1 VSPEF
6 ALTKMDE
13 ATHPEVDI
21 YVEDDIAAIMLEE
34 IVAANR
40 LQALSQCEIIPYGA
54 ASVGKALG
62 QMLAEGRFPRK
73 SLVFLDGDQT
83 ESPGCALLPGED
95 APERVVFEALQKIG
109 WIGIAERIRRSH
121 ADFVDATEAAMT
133 APDHRGWIRTIA
145 NQGIIGGNEMWRAMC
160 ILWAEECLKPWRR

>member
-1 VSPEF
+1 MRTPQGRAFITGVSPDF

-13 ATHPEVDI
+13 TTHPEVDV
-21 YVEDDIAAIMLEE
+21 YVEDEIARIMFEE

-83 ESPGCALLPGED
+83 ASAGCARCYRARMRLSVLYLNRFKDRLAGNCRKNKKES
-95 APERVVFEALQKIG
+95 RRLCG
-109 WIGIAERIRRSH
+109 RHRISN
-121 ADFVDATEAAMT
+121 DGLGSSWMD
-133 APDHRGWIRTIA
+133 
-145 NQGIIGGNEMWRAMC
+145 
-160 ILWAEECLKPWRR
+160 

>member
-1 VSPEF
+1 MRTPQGRAFITGVSPDF

-21 YVEDDIAAIMLEE
+21 YVEDEIARIMFEE

-54 ASVGKALG
+54 ASTGKALG
-62 QMLAEGRFPRK
+62 QMVAEGRFPRK

-83 ESPGCALLPGED
+83 ASIHRPRRGAAVKSAWRTRMGIDLYLGLTILL
-95 APERVVFEALQKIG
+95 K
-109 WIGIAERIRRSH
+109 
-121 ADFVDATEAAMT
+121 TT
-133 APDHRGWIRTIA
+133 
-145 NQGIIGGNEMWRAMC
+145 
-160 ILWAEECLKPWRR
+160 